1 MVTHSNVLVFS
12 LKRGAV
18 FSTCFF
24 HDLAVLIEKM
34 GIIWFCFVFLFVFK
48 EHLYTTKP
56 RGGSPVLLYSLLHN
70 VPHVSL

>member
-12 LKRGAV
+12 LKRAAV

-34 GIIWFCFVFLFVFK
+34 GIIWFCFSFCFQRTSV
-48 EHLYTTKP
+48 
-56 RGGSPVLLYSLLHN
+56 HN
-70 VPHVSL
+70 QAKRRFSGTALQFAA